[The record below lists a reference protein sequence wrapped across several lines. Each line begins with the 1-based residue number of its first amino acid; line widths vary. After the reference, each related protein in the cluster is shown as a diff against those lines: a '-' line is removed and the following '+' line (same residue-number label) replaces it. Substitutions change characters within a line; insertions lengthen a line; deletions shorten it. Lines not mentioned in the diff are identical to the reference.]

1 MEWIVRIV
9 KSLIVC
15 TGGRQPPA
23 ARCRGGTRSIG
34 CCRITLIVS
43 IYIISTLDRYLHWIS
58 TLDIYTICDVVM
70 ANCH

>member
-1 MEWIVRIV
+1 MDCKDCKISHCVHR
-9 KSLIVC
+9 
-15 TGGRQPPA
+15 GPPA